1 MSNICWR
8 LGRLRISVFWAVT
21 QARMHS
27 CYSKIAALTCTAPLQ
42 VSCKGCLIVS
52 ALYCYLDNLNRG
64 LAETDED
71 SDSEDSHD
79 SADEDKVCLFQF
91 YCRKSLH
98 GETAVLR
105 LSIEGITGL
114 MLSKN

>member
-1 MSNICWR
+1 M
-8 LGRLRISVFWAVT
+8 
-21 QARMHS
+21 
-27 CYSKIAALTCTAPLQ
+27 
-42 VSCKGCLIVS
+42 SCKGCLIVP